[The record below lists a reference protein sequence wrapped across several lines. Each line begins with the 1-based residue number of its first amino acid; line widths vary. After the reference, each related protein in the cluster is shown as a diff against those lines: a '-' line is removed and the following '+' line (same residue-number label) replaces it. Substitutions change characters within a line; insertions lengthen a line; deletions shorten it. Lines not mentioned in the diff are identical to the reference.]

1 LAGLIRL
8 GTQAQ
13 RPVPESERLF
23 RAMADAVPAMI
34 WIARPDQ
41 SCEFVNRRWLEFT
54 GRTLDQECGSGWAE
68 GVHPEDRARCEDT
81 FNSAF
86 AARRP
91 FEVEY
96 RLRDH
101 NGEHRWIRDQGAP
114 RCAANGEFV
123 GFIGSATDITD
134 QVTQLVE
141 LRRSEERYREV
152 VNTQTDL
159 VCRYL
164 PDTTLTFVNDAYCR
178 YFGKN
183 RDELIGTSL
192 LDLLPET
199 ARAGALRHI
208 TLIGNEPGA
217 GVIEHEVKRPDGSIG
232 WQHWVDY
239 PVLGPGGELEEYQA
253 IGYDITDR
261 KRAEEANRNLAHGS
275 RLAALGTLTA
285 MIAHDVTQPLCAILC
300 NSEVA
305 LTLLASPNPPL
316 DQIREAVL
324 DVCRDG
330 RRADEVIRHIRALS
344 RKGDFQ
350 LRQQDINATITEV
363 LRFAAADALARHVLI
378 TSTLAR
384 DLPPVSG
391 DAVQLQQVLLNLVI
405 NAMDAMRDTPAS
417 TRQVA
422 IETKLN
428 GAGDVEVTVAD
439 RGHGVAPA
447 DVPRLFDAFFTTKPD
462 GTGIGMGLA
471 IARSIITAHG
481 GSIWADNNTEG
492 GATFHVT
499 LSPVGDQTARS
510 AL

>member
-1 LAGLIRL
+1 VAGLIRFDK
-8 GTQAQ
+8 QAQ
-13 RPVPESERLF
+13 RRAPDSEQLF

-34 WIARPDQ
+34 WIARADQ

-54 GRTLDQECGSGWAE
+54 GRTLEQECGSGWAE
-68 GVHPEDRARCEDT
+68 GVHPDDRARCEGT

-91 FEVEY
+91 FEVKY

-101 NGEHRWIRDQGAP
+101 HGAHRWIRDQGAP
-114 RCAANGEFV
+114 RFAANGEFV

-134 QVTQLVE
+134 QVAQLAE

-199 ARAGALRHI
+199 ARDGALRHI
-208 TLIGNEPGA
+208 KLVVNEPGA
-217 GVIEHEVKRPDGSIG
+217 GAIEHEVKRPDGSIG

-239 PVLGPGGELEEYQA
+239 PIHGPGGELEEYQA

-261 KRAEEANRNLAHGS
+261 KRAEEANRNLAHGA

-330 RRADEVIRHIRALS
+330 RRADDVIKHIRALS

-363 LRFAAADALARHVLI
+363 LRFAAADALARHVHI
-378 TSTLAR
+378 VSTLAP
-384 DLPPVSG
+384 DLPPVTG

-405 NAMDAMRDTPAS
+405 NAMDAMRETPAGS
-417 TRQVA
+417 RQVA
-422 IETKLN
+422 VETQLN
-428 GAGDVEVTVAD
+428 AAGDVEVTVAD
-439 RGHGVAPA
+439 RGHGVAAA
-447 DVPRLFDAFFTTKPD
+447 DLPRLFDAFFTTKPD
-462 GTGIGMGLA
+462 GKGIGMGLA

-481 GSIWADNNTEG
+481 GSIWAKNNAEG
-492 GATFHVT
+492 GATFHVS
-499 LSPVGDQTARS
+499 LGA
-510 AL
+510 AAG